1 MGYFSFSGLW
11 ANPSCCCRRLGALSL
26 HKKPPEPATDGVLGR
41 PGEERPKKERKVLF
55 ALLLLLL
62 RQEKKR
68 KRNFKKV
75 DGGGRGVG
83 GGGGGGGGGLGVG
96 SK

>member
-1 MGYFSFSGLW
+1 MGKSQLLLSSLI
-11 ANPSCCCRRLGALSL
+11 GALPL

-41 PGEERPKKERKVLF
+41 PGEERPKKGRKVLF
-55 ALLLLLL
+55 ALILLLL

-75 DGGGRGVG
+75 DGGGGGVG
-83 GGGGGGGGGLGVG
+83 GVGGGLGVG